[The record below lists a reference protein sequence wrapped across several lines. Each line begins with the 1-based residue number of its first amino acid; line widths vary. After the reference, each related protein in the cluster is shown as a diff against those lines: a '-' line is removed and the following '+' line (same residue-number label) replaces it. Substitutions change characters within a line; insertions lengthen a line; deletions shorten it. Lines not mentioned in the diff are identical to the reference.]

1 MRKGLKT
8 YKTILKVAK
17 YCIIYPIFVNL
28 LLFGLKSR
36 MTTERIQHSVFS
48 DFCTIILQ
56 LAIRNIYV
64 SKKLK
69 KRQNLNWQVLNPAPI
84 KTSEQLNGMHPILF
98 CSFFVSHFYIYVKK
112 LRLIIQYLKP

>member
-1 MRKGLKT
+1 
-8 YKTILKVAK
+8 
-17 YCIIYPIFVNL
+17 
-28 LLFGLKSR
+28 

-69 KRQNLNWQVLNPAPI
+69 KRQKSKGAGFEPSPYKNFG
-84 KTSEQLNGMHPILF
+84 TT
-98 CSFFVSHFYIYVKK
+98 
-112 LRLIIQYLKP
+112 